1 MRQTTSGEIHRKE
14 TIVKIKD
21 RKFLNNFLSIDSEDY
36 QKLSLSGTCLHEGK
50 SLNSSILNY
59 LNKSID
65 DVELNKIKKLLVNEY
80 DECEK
85 IYPYAGELF
94 IKYYHEGFKKRSF
107 KGQLLNKTLVNNF
120 SKSLDYH
127 EIKSILNIIISKF
140 SIEYFVSIKNTK
152 GNNII
157 VEKDNQN
164 IFNAEYDFDYFEKLK
179 RPIKNYRYLIIDG
192 VIDSVGE
199 IHHLL
204 HESSNNKEDYVIFC
218 RGCHPEVKNTILKNN
233 LLGKTN
239 VYLVCF
245 EVNEMNINI
254 LNDIAFLHG
263 TSNVI
268 SSQKGQTIS
277 QAIRKKLKIGSRI
290 EFKRG
295 KLHIE
300 NLCNDREYSKYRKR
314 IDDRIK
320 NASND
325 KNKEILLNRYRNL
338 QNKKLNIYIPDIYYK
353 DMSFM
358 RELHY
363 FLSFLSHINKK
374 FCKVALKEK
383 NVYIPSDLI
392 SFIQNKLNSI
402 KKTINNI
409 EYILFRVD

>member
-164 IFNAEYDFDYFEKLK
+164 IFNSEYDFDYFEKLK

-218 RGCHPEVKNTILKNN
+218 RGCH
-233 LLGKTN
+233 
-239 VYLVCF
+239 
-245 EVNEMNINI
+245 
-254 LNDIAFLHG
+254 
-263 TSNVI
+263 
-268 SSQKGQTIS
+268 
-277 QAIRKKLKIGSRI
+277 
-290 EFKRG
+290 
-295 KLHIE
+295 
-300 NLCNDREYSKYRKR
+300 
-314 IDDRIK
+314 
-320 NASND
+320 
-325 KNKEILLNRYRNL
+325 
-338 QNKKLNIYIPDIYYK
+338 
-353 DMSFM
+353 
-358 RELHY
+358 
-363 FLSFLSHINKK
+363 
-374 FCKVALKEK
+374 
-383 NVYIPSDLI
+383 
-392 SFIQNKLNSI
+392 
-402 KKTINNI
+402 
-409 EYILFRVD
+409 